1 MILYIIIYTII
12 LLLLHTI
19 IILNRRINYRLE
31 SLLGY
36 NSTIIIHSLHS
47 STRSHKFEINIS
59 MRENSA
65 IIAIN
70 VKYDWIS

>member
-19 IILNRRINYRLE
+19 IILNRRVNRLE

-36 NSTIIIHSLHS
+36 NSTVIIHSLYS
-47 STRSHKFEINIS
+47 SMRQHTFEINIS